1 MEIYMR
7 KIPLVGGFYER
18 LIGTV
23 KNSLKKILWRA
34 RLAYDKINL
43 FINKLTFICE
53 IENIVNTRALTNL
66 SEENFDEPLT
76 PYLIHGRNLANTNHF
91 TITKTWPIMKEYK
104 H

>member
-7 KIPLVGGFYER
+7 KIPLLGRFYER

-34 RLAYDKINL
+34 RLTYDKIY
-43 FINKLTFICE
+43 TFICE